1 MPNKEE
7 PMAHLSLMKAR
18 KLADLLNS
26 AGDVYVRILT
36 TNQLA
41 IGKDPMNHDA
51 VIDLS
56 KEAILPANG
65 KAPAPEPPPQPEPKT
80 RQSRS
85 TGRYLIEFKG
95 KMIEC
100 RSLREMLAEG
110 LKAIEAHKP
119 GTLEKLS
126 TIKPRSKRIV
136 AADKNKLFEDAELV
150 EKYSERL
157 MTGWWYGTN
166 NSADETKTWLKRAC
180 ELAGLTWGKDFEVD
194 L

>member
-1 MPNKEE
+1 
-7 PMAHLSLMKAR
+7 MAHLTFIKSR

-26 AGDVYVRILT
+26 AGNVYVRILT
-36 TNQLA
+36 ANQLA
-41 IGKDPMNHDA
+41 IGKDPTNHDA

-56 KEAILPANG
+56 KEAILPVNG
-65 KAPAPEPPPQPEPKT
+65 KAAATEPPPPEPKP
-80 RQSRS
+80 RQFRS

-95 KMIEC
+95 RMIEC

-110 LKAIEAHKP
+110 LKSIEAHKP

-150 EKYSERL
+150 DKYSERL

-180 ELAGLTWGKDFEVD
+180 ELGGLTWDKDFSVD